1 MRIIDVLDDKIKL
14 LKLNKIDDSSII
26 ARELLC
32 FIMHVDKTQLII
44 HEYDEI
50 ENNILQEFSKEIENI
65 INGKPIQYIT
75 HNQEFMGLDFYVDE
89 NVLIPQPDT
98 EILVEEVL
106 KIAKNLKKSSVHNV
120 TIKFAKP
127 TEKRKEL
134 ADEIAD
140 KKNMSKFEKNNDDD
154 KIKILDLCTGSG
166 AIAISLDKILNK
178 NSEEDNTE
186 KLKEEYCNCNKKE
199 TKDQKCG
206 KAIVWASDI
215 SQKALEVAEKNNKS
229 NGSNVKFILSDL
241 FENIEENKF
250 DIIVS
255 NPPYIRTNVIK
266 ELSKQVKHEP
276 QIALD
281 GGEDGLDFYRNIINE
296 ALKYLKPNG
305 YLCLEIGFDQK
316 EAVINILKNTEKY
329 CNIKAVKDLSGNDRC
344 VIAQTLNS

>member
-1 MRIIDVLDDKIKL
+1 MRIIDALDDKIRL

-32 FIMHVDKTQLII
+32 FIMHVDKTNLII

-50 ENNILQEFSKEIENI
+50 ENDTLQEFSKEIENI

-106 KIAKNLKKSSVHNV
+106 KIVNNLKDLNIYNTTTKC
-120 TIKFAKP
+120 TKA

-134 ADEIAD
+134 AEEIAD
-140 KKNMSKFEKNNDDD
+140 EKNMSKYEDDD

-178 NSEEDNTE
+178 SSEENNTE

-199 TKDQKCG
+199 VKNQKCG
-206 KAIVWASDI
+206 NAIVFASDI
-215 SQKALEVAEKNNKS
+215 SQKALEVAEKNNES
-229 NGSNVKFILSDL
+229 NETKVKFILSDL
-241 FENIEENKF
+241 FENIKENKF

-296 ALKYLKPNG
+296 APKYLKVNG
-305 YLCLEIGFDQK
+305 YLCFEIGFDQK
-316 EAVINILKNTEKY
+316 EAVINILKDTEKY

-344 VIAQTLNS
+344 IIAQTLNS

>member
-1 MRIIDVLDDKIKL
+1 MKWDEEYMRIIDALDDKIKL

-32 FIMHVDKTQLII
+32 FIMHVDKTHLII

-50 ENNILQEFSKEIENI
+50 EKNILQEFSKEIENI

-75 HNQEFMGLDFYVDE
+75 HSQEFMGLDFYVDE

-106 KIAKNLKKSSVHNV
+106 KIADNLE
-120 TIKFAKP
+120 KP
-127 TEKRKEL
+127 KVNKDNC
-134 ADEIAD
+134 DE
-140 KKNMSKFEKNNDDD
+140 DD
-154 KIKILDLCTGSG
+154 KIQILDLCTGSG

-178 NSEEDNTE
+178 NSEEDNVE
-186 KLKEEYCNCNKKE
+186 KLKEEYWNCNKKAV
-199 TKDQKCG
+199 KNQKCG
-206 KAIVWASDI
+206 NAIIFASDI
-215 SQKALEVAEKNNKS
+215 SSNALEVAEKNNES
-229 NGSNVKFILSDL
+229 NGTNVKFVLSDL

-250 DIIVS
+250 NIIVS
-255 NPPYIRTNVIK
+255 NPPYIRTDVIK
-266 ELSKQVKHEP
+266 ELSRQVKHEP

-296 ALKYLKPNG
+296 APKYLNING

-329 CNIKAVKDLSGNDRC
+329 CNIETVKDLSGNDRC
-344 VIAQTLNS
+344 IIAQTLK

>member
-1 MRIIDVLDDKIKL
+1 MRIVDALDDKIRL

-106 KIAKNLKKSSVHNV
+106 KIAKNLEKSSVHNA
-120 TIKFAKP
+120 TTKFIKATGKI
-127 TEKRKEL
+127 KEL
-134 ADEIAD
+134 TDEIAD
-140 KKNMSKFEKNNDDD
+140 EKNMSEFEKNNND

-178 NSEEDNTE
+178 NSEKDNAE

-199 TKDQKCG
+199 VKKQKCG
-206 KAIVWASDI
+206 NAIVFASDI
-215 SQKALEVAEKNNKS
+215 STNALEVAEKNNELNETK
-229 NGSNVKFILSDL
+229 VKFVLSDL
-241 FENIEENKF
+241 FGKIEENKF

-266 ELSKQVKHEP
+266 ELSEQVKHEP

-296 ALKYLKPNG
+296 APKYLKPNG

-344 VIAQTLNS
+344 VIAQTLNC

>member
-1 MRIIDVLDDKIKL
+1 MRIIDALDDKIKL

-32 FIMHVDKTQLII
+32 FIMHVDKTHLII

-50 ENNILQEFSKEIENI
+50 EKNILQEFSKEIENI

-75 HNQEFMGLDFYVDE
+75 HSQEFMGLDFYVDE

-106 KIAKNLKKSSVHNV
+106 KIADNLE
-120 TIKFAKP
+120 KP
-127 TEKRKEL
+127 KVNKDNC
-134 ADEIAD
+134 DE
-140 KKNMSKFEKNNDDD
+140 DD

-178 NSEEDNTE
+178 NSEEDNAE
-186 KLKEEYCNCNKKE
+186 KLKEEYCNCNKKAV
-199 TKDQKCG
+199 KNQKCG
-206 KAIVWASDI
+206 NTIIFASDI
-215 SQKALEVAEKNNKS
+215 SSNALEVAEKNNES
-229 NGSNVKFILSDL
+229 NGTNVKFVLSDL

-250 DIIVS
+250 NIIVS
-255 NPPYIRTNVIK
+255 NPPYIRTDVIK
-266 ELSKQVKHEP
+266 ELSRQVKHEP
-276 QIALD
+276 KIALD
-281 GGEDGLDFYRNIINE
+281 GGKDGLDFYRNIINE
-296 ALKYLKPNG
+296 APKYLRANG

-316 EAVINILKNTEKY
+316 ESVINILKDTEKY

-344 VIAQTLNS
+344 IIAQTLK

>member
-1 MRIIDVLDDKIKL
+1 MKIIDVLDDKIKL
-14 LKLNKIDDSSII
+14 LKLNKINDSSII

-50 ENNILQEFSKEIENI
+50 ENDTLQEFSREIENI

-106 KIAKNLKKSSVHNV
+106 NIADSLKKSNTHSA
-120 TIKFAKP
+120 TTKFIKATGKI
-127 TEKRKEL
+127 KEL
-134 ADEIAD
+134 TDEIAD
-140 KKNMSKFEKNNDDD
+140 EKNMSEFEKNNND

-166 AIAISLDKILNK
+166 AIAISLYKILNK
-178 NSEEDNTE
+178 NSEANNAE

-199 TKDQKCG
+199 VKNQKCG
-206 KAIVWASDI
+206 NAIVFASDI
-215 SQKALEVAEKNNKS
+215 SQKALEVAEKNNES
-229 NGSNVKFILSDL
+229 NETNVRFVLSDL

-255 NPPYIRTNVIK
+255 NPPYIRTDVIK
-266 ELSKQVKHEP
+266 ELSVQVKHEP

-296 ALKYLKPNG
+296 VPKYLKPNG

-329 CNIKAVKDLSGNDRC
+329 CNIKAIKDLSGNDRC
-344 VIAQTLNS
+344 VIAQTLNC

>member
-1 MRIIDVLDDKIKL
+1 MRIIDALDDKIKL

-50 ENNILQEFSKEIENI
+50 ENDTFQEYSREIENI

-106 KIAKNLKKSSVHNV
+106 KIADNLE
-120 TIKFAKP
+120 KP
-127 TEKRKEL
+127 KVNKDNC
-134 ADEIAD
+134 DE
-140 KKNMSKFEKNNDDD
+140 DD
-154 KIKILDLCTGSG
+154 KIQILDLCTGSG

-178 NSEEDNTE
+178 NSEEDNAE
-186 KLKEEYCNCNKKE
+186 KLKEEYCNCNKKAV
-199 TKDQKCG
+199 KNQKCG
-206 KAIVWASDI
+206 NAIIFASDI
-215 SQKALEVAEKNNKS
+215 SLNALEVAKKNNES
-229 NGSNVKFILSDL
+229 NKTNVRFVLSDL

-255 NPPYIRTNVIK
+255 NPPYIRNDVIK
-266 ELSKQVKHEP
+266 ELSRQVKHEP

-296 ALKYLKPNG
+296 APKYLNING

-316 EAVINILKNTEKY
+316 ESVINILKNTEKY

-344 VIAQTLNS
+344 IIAQTLK

>member
-1 MRIIDVLDDKIKL
+1 MRIIDALDDKIKL

-50 ENNILQEFSKEIENI
+50 ENDTFQEYSREIENI

-106 KIAKNLKKSSVHNV
+106 KIAKNLEKSSVHN
-120 TIKFAKP
+120 TTTKCTKA

-134 ADEIAD
+134 VEEIAD
-140 KKNMSKFEKNNDDD
+140 EKNMSKYEDDD
-154 KIKILDLCTGSG
+154 KIQILDLCTGSG

-178 NSEEDNTE
+178 NSEEDNAE
-186 KLKEEYCNCNKKE
+186 KLKEEYCNCNKKAV
-199 TKDQKCG
+199 KNQKCG
-206 KAIVWASDI
+206 NAIIFASDI
-215 SQKALEVAEKNNKS
+215 SLNALEVAKKNNES
-229 NGSNVKFILSDL
+229 NKTNVRFVLSDL

-255 NPPYIRTNVIK
+255 NPPYIRNDVIK
-266 ELSKQVKHEP
+266 ELSRQVKHEP

-296 ALKYLKPNG
+296 APKYLNING

-316 EAVINILKNTEKY
+316 ESVINILKNTEKY

-344 VIAQTLNS
+344 IIAQTLK

>member
-1 MRIIDVLDDKIKL
+1 MKWDEEYMRIIDALDDKIKL

-32 FIMHVDKTQLII
+32 FIMHVDKTHLII

-50 ENNILQEFSKEIENI
+50 EKNILQEFSKEIENI

-75 HNQEFMGLDFYVDE
+75 HSQEFMGLDFYVDE

-106 KIAKNLKKSSVHNV
+106 KIADNLE
-120 TIKFAKP
+120 KP
-127 TEKRKEL
+127 KVNKDNC
-134 ADEIAD
+134 DE
-140 KKNMSKFEKNNDDD
+140 DD
-154 KIKILDLCTGSG
+154 KIQILDLCTGSG

-178 NSEEDNTE
+178 NSEEDNAE
-186 KLKEEYCNCNKKE
+186 KLKEEYCNCNKKAV
-199 TKDQKCG
+199 KNQKCG
-206 KAIVWASDI
+206 NAIVFASDI
-215 SQKALEVAEKNNKS
+215 SSNALEVAEKNNES
-229 NGSNVKFILSDL
+229 NGTNVKFVLSDL
-241 FENIEENKF
+241 FENIEENMF
-250 DIIVS
+250 NIIVS
-255 NPPYIRTNVIK
+255 NPPYIRTDVIK
-266 ELSKQVKHEP
+266 ELSRQVKHEP

-296 ALKYLKPNG
+296 APKYLNING

-316 EAVINILKNTEKY
+316 ESVINILKNTEKY

-344 VIAQTLNS
+344 IIAQTLI

>member
-1 MRIIDVLDDKIKL
+1 MRIIDALDDKIKL

-50 ENNILQEFSKEIENI
+50 ENDTFQEYSREIENI

-106 KIAKNLKKSSVHNV
+106 KIAKNLEKSSVHNV
-120 TIKFAKP
+120 TNKFTKA

-134 ADEIAD
+134 TEEIGN
-140 KKNMSKFEKNNDDD
+140 KESMSEYESNSND

-178 NSEEDNTE
+178 NSEENNAE
-186 KLKEEYCNCNKKE
+186 KLKEEYCNCNKK
-199 TKDQKCG
+199 TVKNQKCG
-206 KAIVWASDI
+206 NTIIFASDI
-215 SQKALEVAEKNNKS
+215 SSNALEVAEKNNES
-229 NGSNVKFILSDL
+229 NGTNVKFVLSDL

-250 DIIVS
+250 NIIVS
-255 NPPYIRTNVIK
+255 NPPYIRTDVIK
-266 ELSKQVKHEP
+266 ELSRQVKHEP

-281 GGEDGLDFYRNIINE
+281 GGKDGLDFYRNIINE
-296 ALKYLKPNG
+296 APKYLNING

-329 CNIKAVKDLSGNDRC
+329 CNIETVKDLSGNDRC
-344 VIAQTLNS
+344 IIAQTLNS